1 MFTFPLNSGFMI
13 SLFESYKKCNDD
25 DVYVCV
31 CVYKIHFKTLII

>member
-25 DVYVCV
+25 VYV
-31 CVYKIHFKTLII
+31 CVYKIHFKTFII